1 MRIDGA
7 LGERAYEELHRLITS
22 GSFPPGFAIREVD
35 LVRMLG
41 VSRTPVREALR
52 RLEAD
57 GLITPLP
64 GSSGYLA
71 LELDPQA
78 LADIYKVRTALERLS
93 VREACARRT
102 GEHLARMRDS
112 LAALDRAF
120 HERDAEAF
128 SMRAFFTIVGEA
140 SGNAFLQSC
149 LARVNNLFRYRAL
162 SLTYP
167 ELFESLRRDIEGVY
181 RAIEARE
188 PEAAERCVTAYF
200 EAALQQRIEH
210 NGAGQTSHD
219 VRNVAGSH

>member
-93 VREACARRT
+93 VREACAATYRRAPSR
-102 GEHLARMRDS
+102 GCAIRSPHV
-112 LAALDRAF
+112 DRAF

-128 SMRAFFTIVGEA
+128 SIRAFFTIVGEA

-181 RAIEARE
+181 RAIEARD
-188 PEAAERCVTAYF
+188 PEAAERWRHRLFRGRAP
-200 EAALQQRIEH
+200 AAHRAQRRRP
-210 NGAGQTSHD
+210 NWP
-219 VRNVAGSH
+219 